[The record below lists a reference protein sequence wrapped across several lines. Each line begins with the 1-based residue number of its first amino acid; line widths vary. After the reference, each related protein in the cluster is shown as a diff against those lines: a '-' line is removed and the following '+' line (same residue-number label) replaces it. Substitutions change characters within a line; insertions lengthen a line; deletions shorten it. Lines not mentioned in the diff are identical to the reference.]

1 VALPE
6 PDIHATALVTGAS
19 SGIGAEIARELARRG
34 HGVTLVARREER
46 LRELA
51 DEIVTEH
58 NVHAEAMSCDVN
70 DDAARKRLVK
80 EIDDRGVSVDILVN
94 NAGFGSAGRFV
105 DLDVE
110 QEVAMCRTNV
120 EAVVAFS
127 GTYAP
132 RMVGRGDGGILNVA
146 SVAGFQPL
154 PRQATYAATKSFV
167 VSFTDALHTEL
178 SGTGVTATALCPGPV
193 ETEFSEVAGLQ
204 SEWDAL
210 PSFATMSAA
219 DTAKAGVDALAKGRR
234 GVAPGLLN
242 TVTAVAGHNTP
253 RSLLLPLLNRFYPA
267 GK

>member
-51 DEIVTEH
+51 DEITAEH
-58 NVHAEAMSCDVN
+58 NVHAEPMSCDVN
-70 DDAARKRLVK
+70 DDAARERLVK
-80 EIDDRGVSVDILVN
+80 AIDDRGVSVDILVN
-94 NAGFGSAGRFV
+94 NAGFGSAGSFV
-105 DLDVE
+105 DLDVD

-120 EAVVAFS
+120 EAVVAFT

-132 RMVGRGDGGILNVA
+132 RMAGRGKGGILNVA

-178 SGTGVTATALCPGPV
+178 SGTGVTVTALCPGPV
-193 ETEFSEVAGLQ
+193 ETEFSAVAGLQ

-210 PSFATMSAA
+210 PSFATMSAE
-219 DTAKAGVDALAKGRR
+219 DTAKAGVEALDKGRR

-242 TVTAVAGHNTP
+242 TVTAVAGRNTP
-253 RSLLLPLLNRFYPA
+253 RSLLLPLLDRFYPA